1 MYNIYKKKHI
11 CNKLIKV
18 FEKNTE
24 HACVKTGRHEM
35 ATLEDNDLKKVGLE
49 LMFLTPEKCSRE
61 GGISAVELSKALDM
75 PLDTVKKKLKIL
87 LDKEII
93 RVYGINPKLWKF
105 DEFKFQKMDEDD
117 DVYRLLCNFDD
128 VDFDRYFSYN

>member
-1 MYNIYKKKHI
+1 MQI
-11 CNKLIKV
+11 
-18 FEKNTE
+18 
-24 HACVKTGRHEM
+24 EM
-35 ATLEDNDLKKVGLE
+35 LEDSDLKKVGLE

-61 GGISAVELSKALDM
+61 GGISAVELSKSLNM
-75 PLDTVKKKLKIL
+75 PLDIVKKKLKIL

-105 DEFKFQKMDEDD
+105 DEYKFQKMDEDD